1 MKICPCCGFKS
12 ANSDSGVMHDGC
24 LSCGARSVGEPLPRP
39 EHELPSYARSLILAV
54 TGSLMALI
62 FLTSSIIALIERS
75 ARGAK
80 SNLATFSMLPT
91 DFWEWMAAA
100 ETASWRLKWTLIPL
114 TLIAVFAGRKL
125 YRSIRQSPARFCGLR
140 YARRGY
146 AAALTVPVLML
157 VLIGVTVPARLRHR
171 QWGIEAGLNANM
183 YRIDRALVEYREK
196 YGTLP
201 SDLKDL
207 NKLGDKDGSLAG
219 ALKSVDTT
227 GYTVNSEV
235 AAVPTKKPQ
244 TLRGAV
250 ILKASLAPSNDE
262 PLSGGLSFTNYDLP
276 LPGPDNIKGNDD
288 DQILRDGV
296 IWKVSDLPRRGVGAL
311 PKTQLRQ
318 P

>member
-12 ANSDSGVMHDGC
+12 ANAESGVMHEGC

-39 EHELPSYARSLILAV
+39 EHELPSYARSLVLTV
-54 TGSLMALI
+54 TGSVMVLVFVTATLI
-62 FLTSSIIALIERS
+62 AVVERS

-80 SNLATFSMLPT
+80 STLAAFSMLPT

-100 ETASWRLKWTLIPL
+100 ETASWRLKWAMIPL
-114 TLIAVFAGRKL
+114 ALFAVFMGRRL
-125 YRSIRQSPARFCGLR
+125 YRSVRQSPARFCGLN

-146 AAALTVPVLML
+146 VAGLTVPVLML
-157 VLIGVTVPARLRHR
+157 ILIGITVPARLRHR
-171 QWGIEAGLNANM
+171 AWGTESGVNANV

-196 YGTLP
+196 FETLP
-201 SDLKDL
+201 SDLRDL
-207 NKLGDKDGSLAG
+207 SKLDDPDGSLAE
-219 ALKSVDTT
+219 ALRSVDTT

-250 ILKASLAPSNDE
+250 ILKASLPTSDE

-276 LPGPDNIKGNDD
+276 LPGPDNIKGTEDD
-288 DQILRDGV
+288 RILRDGV
-296 IWKVSDLPRRGVGAL
+296 IWKVSELPRRGVGSP
-311 PKTQLRQ
+311 PKTQPRQ

>member
-12 ANSDSGVMHDGC
+12 ANSDSGVMREGC

-39 EHELPSYARSLILAV
+39 DHELPSYARSLVLAV
-54 TGSLMALI
+54 TGSLMALV
-62 FLTSSIIALIERS
+62 FLTATIMAVVERS

-80 SNLATFSMLPT
+80 STIAAFSMLPT
-91 DFWEWMAAA
+91 DFWEWMSAA
-100 ETASWRLKWTLIPL
+100 ETASWRLKWAMIPL
-114 TLIAVFAGRKL
+114 ALFVVFVGRKL
-125 YRSIRQSPARFCGLR
+125 YGSVRQSPARFCGQG
-140 YARRGY
+140 YARKGY
-146 AAALTVPVLML
+146 AAALTVPVLVL

-171 QWGIEAGLNANM
+171 QWGNEAGVNAYV

-196 YGTLP
+196 YDTLP

-207 NKLGDKDGSLAG
+207 NKLSDADGTLSA
-219 ALKSVDTT
+219 ALKSVDTS

-250 ILKASLAPSNDE
+250 ILKASMSPSSDE

-296 IWKVSDLPRRGVGAL
+296 IWKVSDLPRRGLGAP
-311 PKTQLRQ
+311 PKTQPRQ